1 MIYRLFSGTFS
12 KGVPFENI
20 GEVGV
25 KMSLILTI
33 KNKLHIE
40 TDYKG
45 REMSEKYISIT
56 IALKESIE
64 IIITNHKLID
74 AEGKELKYHEYHFTG
89 PAPAKSKR
97 LTFKY
102 KLPDDNYIL
111 NDGSKFILT
120 YKFINKKKEIT
131 ESFLLSNEDW
141 KRDICEEE

>member
-1 MIYRLFSGTFS
+1 MVTFS
-12 KGVPFENI
+12 KGVLFENI

-74 AEGKELKYHEYHFTG
+74 AEGKELKYHEYPFTG
-89 PAPAKSKR
+89 LASAKSDK
-97 LTFKY
+97 LTFRY
-102 KLPDDNYIL
+102 KLPNDNYYL
-111 NDGSKFILT
+111 KENSTFAFA
-120 YKFINKKKEIT
+120 YKLINTQKEIT
-131 ESFLLSNEDW
+131 EKFVLKNDVWE
-141 KRDICEEE
+141 REI

>member
-12 KGVPFENI
+12 KGVLFENI

-89 PAPAKSKR
+89 PAPAKSDK
-97 LTFKY
+97 LIFSY
-102 KLPDDNYIL
+102 KLPDENYHL
-111 NDGSKFILT
+111 KESSTFDFA
-120 YKFINKKKEIT
+120 YKLINTQKEIT
-131 ESFLLSNEDW
+131 ERFVLKNDVWE
-141 KRDICEEE
+141 REI